1 MSFLLEGYI
10 YASGIILI
18 TGISLVYNGC
28 MYTLDVDPVF
38 DLYNTS
44 VL

>member
-10 YASGIILI
+10 YVSDITLI
-18 TGISLVYNGC
+18 TGISLVHNGC
-28 MYTLDVDPVF
+28 MYILDIDPVF
-38 DLYNTS
+38 DLYNIS